1 MSLRKKK
8 FPWDKSEYFVDE
20 EHKEVWLRGSL
31 SRAWARKG
39 LKEQYGY
46 TFLLASQEFLDRLHS
61 EGPSII
67 EDTHHGQQRN
77 G

>member
-46 TFLLASQEFLDRLHS
+46 TFLLASQEFLDRLHA